1 MKMRAVSGSGDG
13 SSLPAHEDAYGTL
26 ANVNRGLVSRYGG
39 RETPIP
45 FSVSLDAQQAAAK
58 APSWATRETP
68 IPFSM
73 SLDSVVRMGLLE
85 TDRSQT
91 EGSHYHE

>member
-1 MKMRAVSGSGDG
+1 M
-13 SSLPAHEDAYGTL
+13 
-26 ANVNRGLVSRYGG
+26 
-39 RETPIP
+39 
-45 FSVSLDAQQAAAK
+45 SLDTQQAAAK